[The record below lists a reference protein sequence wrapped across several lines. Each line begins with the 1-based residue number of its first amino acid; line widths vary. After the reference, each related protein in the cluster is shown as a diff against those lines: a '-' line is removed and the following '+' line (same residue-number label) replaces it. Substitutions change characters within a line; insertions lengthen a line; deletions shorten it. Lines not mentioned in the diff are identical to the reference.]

1 MSFPPSQN
9 PIVSCTRSRAVHV
22 LVLLSDVDT
31 AYPGPEIVD
40 LVQLMRLVDELVE
53 YGSSSHRRYSGGSQ
67 WVRIVLDLAQLL
79 LLAPSLF
86 IGRSVRRRQHALA
99 NLAGKSGRV
108 DENVHVGVAGSHPQA
123 VPARYQRDRVLR
135 AALGLFE
142 KLPVVLVGSGERSQR
157 GHDLECRSIPAAER
171 SWLREEHRRCAGE
184 REPSDGDP
192 AKAQLEIHVSFQ
204 IVSGG
209 TGMLPPQQNC

>member
-1 MSFPPSQN
+1 
-9 PIVSCTRSRAVHV
+9 
-22 LVLLSDVDT
+22 
-31 AYPGPEIVD
+31 
-40 LVQLMRLVDELVE
+40 MRQVDELV
-53 YGSSSHRRYSGGSQ
+53 R
-67 WVRIVLDLAQLL
+67 VRLEQPSRIAGRLAVGQAIVLDLAQLL

-86 IGRSVRRRQHALA
+86 VGRFVRRRQHALA

-123 VPARYQRDRVLR
+123 VPARYGRDRVLR
-135 AALGLFE
+135 AALGLLE

-184 REPSDGDP
+184 RERSDGDP
-192 AKAQLEIHVSFQ
+192 AKAQLEFHVSFPRSCL
-204 IVSGG
+204 VALG
-209 TGMLPPQQNC
+209 C